1 MQNVRFS
8 KLVCCGLLVGAVS
21 TWSAVVGATE
31 PAKQKDASAVVAAA
45 PPQGVVV
52 RVNGVGIDSLE
63 LRRIK
68 KVMLR
73 GQAVPADKQALVD
86 TQALDQLVSA
96 ELLYQAS
103 AKAEV
108 KDLEKQLDAKFTQEK
123 GRFKD
128 EQEFKNAIKDLEM
141 DEAALRE
148 YIRRGL
154 MVSRF
159 VETTIVP
166 KITISEKDAREFYDK
181 NIDRFKKDES
191 VKASHILIGVDEK
204 ATAEERQKAREKAEQ
219 LKGELTKGG
228 DFAALAKA
236 NSSCPSSKQGGD
248 LGFFGKGQMV
258 PQFEKTAF
266 ALKVGEVSEV
276 VETRF
281 GYHVIKLTD
290 KKAAETTD
298 FKDIKGKIEEYLK
311 GQKVGEAIQKY
322 VEEMKKTAKIE
333 VMTK

>member
-1 MQNVRFS
+1 MQNIRFS

-21 TWSAVVGATE
+21 AWSAVVGATE
-31 PAKQKDASAVVAAA
+31 PAKQKDAPAVAVAAPA
-45 PPQGVVV
+45 GVVV
-52 RVNGVGIDSLE
+52 RVNGVGIDAVE

-73 GQAVPADKQALVD
+73 GQAVPADKQAMVD
-86 TQALDQLVSA
+86 SQALDQLVSA
-96 ELLYQAS
+96 ELLYQSS

-108 KDLEKQLDAKFTQEK
+108 KDLEKQLETKFAQEK

-154 MVSRF
+154 TVSRF

-204 ATAEERQKAREKAEQ
+204 ATAEERQKAREKVEQ

-258 PQFEKTAF
+258 PQFEKAAF
-266 ALKVGEVSEV
+266 ALKVGDVSDV

-290 KKAAETTD
+290 KKAAETTE

-311 GQKVGEAIQKY
+311 GQKVGEAIQQY
-322 VEEMKKTAKIE
+322 VEEMKKSAKIE
-333 VMTK
+333 VLTK